1 MEHAM
6 VRRIVLALAALVAAL
21 PVTSPARA
29 QAPEPTLVFAA
40 ASLKNAL
47 DAALADYSK
56 QTGREVTVSYAASS
70 ALAKQIESGAPADL
84 FFSADLDWMDYLA
97 ERNLIEPRT
106 RTTLLGNDL
115 VLIASTEFSGE
126 LSIAPDFPLAEALG
140 DGRLALA
147 ATASVPAGKY
157 AKAALLSFGV
167 WDSIAGKLAETE
179 NVRAALQLVAR
190 GEAPLGIVYASD
202 ARAERAVRVVG
213 TFPAESHAPILYP
226 VALTARAAPQAQAV
240 LDFLTSAGA
249 KPFFEAEGF
258 RFVAPGS

>member
-1 MEHAM
+1 MIS
-6 VRRIVLALAALVAAL
+6 RLVLAFVGLLAALPLA
-21 PVTSPARA
+21 PPARA
-29 QAPEPTLVFAA
+29 QSAEPTLVFAA

-47 DAALADYSK
+47 DAALADFSEK
-56 QTGREVTVSYAASS
+56 TGRKVTVSYAASS
-70 ALAKQIESGAPADL
+70 ALAKQIEGGAPADL
-84 FFSADLDWMDYLA
+84 FFSADLDWMNYLA
-97 ERNLIEPRT
+97 ERRLIEPGS

-115 VLIASTEFSGE
+115 VLVASGEFSGD
-126 LSIAPDFPLAEALG
+126 LRIASNFPLAAALG

-147 ATASVPAGKY
+147 ATGSVPAGKY
-157 AKAALLSFGV
+157 AKAALQSLGV
-167 WDSIAGKLAETE
+167 WDSVAGKLAETE

-202 ARAERAVRVVG
+202 ARAEPDARVVG
-213 TFPAESHAPILYP
+213 RFPADSHPPILYP
-226 VALTARAAPQAQAV
+226 VALTAGATPGARAV